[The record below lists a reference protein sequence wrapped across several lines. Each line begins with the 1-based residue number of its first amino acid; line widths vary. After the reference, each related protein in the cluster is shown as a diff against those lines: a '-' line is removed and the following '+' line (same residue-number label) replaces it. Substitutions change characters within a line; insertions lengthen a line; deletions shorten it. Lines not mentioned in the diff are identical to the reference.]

1 SCGVPV
7 DALEQADSSKGKR
20 LVYRGRQAG
29 ESLTDILPAIVAKVL
44 HQLPIPKRMRWGDS
58 DAEFVRPVHWVV
70 AMHGEQTL
78 PLDVFGIQAGN
89 HTYGHRFHHPDA
101 ITLSHADEYAQKL
114 LAPGYVIADVDQRRQ
129 RIHEQLTTCAQ
140 ALAGT
145 ALIDPALL
153 DEVTALVEWP
163 VALSGHFDERYLQ
176 LPREVLIATLQ
187 GHQRYFPVTVE
198 NQLLNAFI
206 TVANIE
212 STDPA
217 QVIAGNERVIHPRLA
232 DALFFWQQD
241 RNTGLATFADGLD
254 RVSF

>member
-1 SCGVPV
+1 MNATLLIEIGVEELPPRAMRGLMDAFADGITAGLDEVGLPHGDVSRYASPRRLAMAVATTDTETAAREIKKSGPTVAIAFDAQGNPQPAAEGFARSCGVTV

-58 DAEFVRPVHWVV
+58 DAEFVRPVHRVV

-153 DEVTALVEWP
+153 DEVT
-163 VALSGHFDERYLQ
+163 
-176 LPREVLIATLQ
+176 
-187 GHQRYFPVTVE
+187 
-198 NQLLNAFI
+198 
-206 TVANIE
+206 
-212 STDPA
+212 
-217 QVIAGNERVIHPRLA
+217 
-232 DALFFWQQD
+232 
-241 RNTGLATFADGLD
+241 
-254 RVSF
+254 